1 MFDGPVE
8 IDETFIGGKEKNK
21 HANKKLKAGLG
32 TVGKAPVVGI
42 KDRATGEVMAAPMP
56 NVTKKNMGD
65 FAGKRIKP
73 NAKVYTDGASAYPME
88 HEAVRHSIG
97 EYVRGQVHTN
107 GMESFWAMLKRGY
120 YGTYHRMSVKHL
132 GRYVREFSGRHNQ
145 RLSDTLDQMAFV
157 VAGMVGKG
165 SGIAISLPST
175 REQTACGKR
184 DIACSVRLE
193 GNVKR
198 EMVTDE
204 HASPLGRSVGA
215 CCAGIERDVADG
227 EQKRRP
233 AHGSD

>member
-107 GMESFWAMLKRGY
+107 G
-120 YGTYHRMSVKHL
+120 
-132 GRYVREFSGRHNQ
+132 
-145 RLSDTLDQMAFV
+145 
-157 VAGMVGKG
+157 
-165 SGIAISLPST
+165 
-175 REQTACGKR
+175 
-184 DIACSVRLE
+184 
-193 GNVKR
+193 
-198 EMVTDE
+198 
-204 HASPLGRSVGA
+204 
-215 CCAGIERDVADG
+215 DG
-227 EQKRRP
+227 ELLGDAQEGLLRHLPPDEREASRALCARILWQAQP
-233 AHGSD
+233 AAQRHA